1 MDIVIPLATAFAAL
15 GLVLASAV
23 WVNRRYSFPLP
34 PPPPPP
40 PPSTPEEM
48 QWERERATLKLC
60 LRHPYC

>member
-1 MDIVIPLATAFAAL
+1 MDIVLPLATAFAAL

-23 WVNRRYSFPLP
+23 WVNRRYSFTVTP
-34 PPPPPP
+34 PPPL
-40 PPSTPEEM
+40 PSTPEEM